1 MNAPLRTLRLY
12 QIADHYLEA
21 LDGLAE
27 QMDEEEVL
35 PDAIVAA
42 LNALA
47 GTFTDK
53 AVNVAAYI
61 RTLEAEAEA
70 IATVQKTLIARK
82 TALDHHADRLRA
94 YLKTEME
101 RTGLD
106 RVRHPW
112 LTVRVQANPPRVV
125 VEAVTQVPDRFK
137 ETVTTVN
144 ILKAEIAQALKAGQ
158 AVAGA
163 HLEQTTRLVIR

>member
-1 MNAPLRTLRLY
+1 
-12 QIADHYLEA
+12 
-21 LDGLAE
+21 
-27 QMDEEEVL
+27 
-35 PDAIVAA
+35 
-42 LNALA
+42 
-47 GTFTDK
+47 
-53 AVNVAAYI
+53 
-61 RTLEAEAEA
+61 LEAEAEA

>member
-1 MNAPLRTLRLY
+1 MKAPLRTLRLY

-70 IATVQKTLIARK
+70 IATVQKTLIAR
-82 TALDHHADRLRA
+82 
-94 YLKTEME
+94 
-101 RTGLD
+101 
-106 RVRHPW
+106 
-112 LTVRVQANPPRVV
+112 
-125 VEAVTQVPDRFK
+125 
-137 ETVTTVN
+137 
-144 ILKAEIAQALKAGQ
+144 
-158 AVAGA
+158 
-163 HLEQTTRLVIR
+163 